1 MSRTLLR
8 IASRPARSGGSA
20 ARSAAAISRAA
31 PSVTEPS
38 RQCAVAT
45 RSRPT
50 TAIASTTI
58 IGHSTGSR
66 ERSERSAGDTRP
78 SSQPHRP
85 TVSAAHTGE
94 PAWELARRPSPTDAV
109 RRLMEIAGS
118 AALVTGAAS
127 GLGAATAAALAA
139 RGVTVYGLDLEKAVA
154 GTTAPDG
161 VTLLPADV
169 TEESGVREALARID
183 DDGQQLRLAA
193 NCAGIAPS
201 ARIVSRRGPHDL
213 DLFRTVVGVNL
224 VGTFNVLRLAADA
237 MSRLPADADGQRGV
251 IVNTASIAAFEA
263 QIGQVAYAASKA
275 GVAGMTVTA
284 ARDLAQHGIRVMAI
298 APGVVDT
305 PMMAGMPDDVRA
317 GLAAGVPFPKR
328 LGRPEEYARLVLMVV
343 AHDYLN
349 GETIRM
355 DGALRMGPR

>member
-1 MSRTLLR
+1 
-8 IASRPARSGGSA
+8 
-20 ARSAAAISRAA
+20 
-31 PSVTEPS
+31 
-38 RQCAVAT
+38 
-45 RSRPT
+45 
-50 TAIASTTI
+50 
-58 IGHSTGSR
+58 
-66 ERSERSAGDTRP
+66 
-78 SSQPHRP
+78 
-85 TVSAAHTGE
+85 
-94 PAWELARRPSPTDAV
+94 
-109 RRLMEIAGS
+109 MEIAGS

-127 GLGAATAAALAA
+127 GLGQATAALLAA
-139 RGVTVYGLDLEKAVA
+139 RGATVYGLDLPRAVSGA
-154 GTTAPDG
+154 TVPGG

-169 TEESGVREALARID
+169 TEEDGVRAALARID
-183 DDGQQLRLAA
+183 DDGQQLRLAV

-213 DLFRTVVGVNL
+213 ELFRTVVGVNL
-224 VGTFNVLRLAADA
+224 VGTFNILRLAAEA
-237 MSRLPADADGQRGV
+237 MSRLPADDDGQRGV

-263 QIGQVAYAASKA
+263 QVGQVAYAASKA

-284 ARDLAQHGIRVMAI
+284 ARDLAQQGIRVMAI
-298 APGVVDT
+298 APGIVDT

-355 DGALRMGPR
+355 DGALRMGPQ